1 MRQGEGEAH
10 GRESRTAERER
21 FPGATLK
28 RMPSREEIMAV
39 LATVRDPEIG
49 KPITEL
55 DMVKEVTVDGSSVI
69 VEVLLTVAGC
79 PMKDQIRREVTEAV
93 LTVDGAERVH
103 VELGVMTDEQRQ
115 AMVGRLRSGQPTAGE
130 ERPISFWQP
139 GSGTRAILIASG
151 KGGVGKSSITAN
163 LAVALAQRGHK
174 VGVVDCDVY
183 GYSIPKMLGVTGRPV
198 AFEGMFLPLEN
209 HGVKVVSMGFFV
221 PEDQPVIWRGPMLHK
236 ALHQFLADAYWGD
249 EIDYIL
255 LDMPPGTG
263 DVAISIA
270 QYLPGAEMIVVTTP
284 QEAAQTVAVRAGR
297 MTDQVNLK
305 VLGVV
310 ENMSTFV
317 CPGCDETHRIFGEGG
332 GATLAANLNSKVL
345 VEVPIDVKL
354 REGGDGGKPIT
365 ITDPDSPASRAIF
378 ALAGSIEGAKPSLKG
393 KKLPFSLV

>member
-1 MRQGEGEAH
+1 
-10 GRESRTAERER
+10 
-21 FPGATLK
+21 
-28 RMPSREEIMAV
+28 MPTREEILAV

-55 DMVKEVTVDGSSVI
+55 DMVKEVTVDGDSVI
-69 VEVLLTVAGC
+69 VEILLTVAGC
-79 PMKDQIRREVTEAV
+79 PMKDRIRREVTDAV
-93 LTVDGAERVH
+93 LTVHAAAKVH

-115 AMVGRLRSGQPTAGE
+115 TMVGRLKAGQPSGGGGE
-130 ERPISFWQP
+130 EKPIGFWQP
-139 GSGTRAILIASG
+139 GSKTRAILVASG
-151 KGGVGKSSITAN
+151 KGGVGKSSLTAN

-198 AFEGMFLPLEN
+198 AFEGMFLPLEG

-249 EIDYIL
+249 DIEYIL

-270 QYLPGAEMIVVTTP
+270 QYLPGAEMLVVTTP

-305 VLGVV
+305 VIGVV
-310 ENMSTFV
+310 ENMSTFI
-317 CPGCDETHRIFGEGG
+317 CPGCDEAHHIFGSGG
-332 GATLAANLNSKVL
+332 GEKLAESLNSKVL
-345 VEVPIDVKL
+345 AEVPIDVRL
-354 REGGDGGKPIT
+354 RQGGDEGKPVV

-378 ALAGSIEGAKPSLKG
+378 ALADQLATTKPSLKG
-393 KKLPFSLV
+393 KKLSFTVN